1 MGIGHDGTFA
11 WSSRAAL
18 VQMAFCGMNLIGF
31 AVWMFTNILPVMQN
45 APDASFWINPI
56 LYTISQPIGAVVAI
70 VGAYLLLKRRNIGLY
85 VSIAS
90 VPILLINDRWIIFIG
105 VIFSLIYYLLLA
117 GGQAAQSELYL
128 ICYVW
133 VGIYNACIAT
143 IAILLAICWKVERHR
158 LNDDARKF
166 VVTARVLLADIFSR
180 CKQ

>member
-11 WSSRAAL
+11 WFSMAAL
-18 VQMAFCGMNLIGF
+18 VQMAFCGMILIGF

-56 LYTISQPIGAVVAI
+56 MYTISQPIGGVVAI
-70 VGAYLLLKRRNIGLY
+70 VGACLLLKRRNIGLY
-85 VSIAS
+85 VSIA
-90 VPILLINDRWIIFIG
+90 
-105 VIFSLIYYLLLA
+105 
-117 GGQAAQSELYL
+117 
-128 ICYVW
+128 
-133 VGIYNACIAT
+133 IAT

-166 VVTARVLLADIFSR
+166 VVSARVLLADIFSR